1 MKTTAISN
9 KMRITSFAAAVALI
23 GLGAIQAQGQV
34 TFNFSDNTS
43 DGWVNGGFVNT
54 PLSTVV
60 NIGGNNYINLPIG
73 GYQVANVNSGTV
85 SGTPAATFNAT
96 MLAALENPAGYELT
110 YNYYINT
117 ASFTS
122 GTNPVGTYLQLS
134 SFVNTGKGF
143 YGSPGTPSA
152 YELQLNGTQ
161 VASGM
166 VFSGTSV
173 IPFTA
178 FGVDTN
184 AASETYF
191 RLGLII
197 NGNGTGVNVN
207 YTDISI
213 IPIPE
218 PCTLALVGLGVAGGT
233 VFLRRRKV

>member
-96 MLAALENPAGYELT
+96 MLAALENPAGYELV

-117 ASFTS
+117 ASFT
-122 GTNPVGTYLQLS
+122 
-134 SFVNTGKGF
+134 
-143 YGSPGTPSA
+143 
-152 YELQLNGTQ
+152 
-161 VASGM
+161 
-166 VFSGTSV
+166 
-173 IPFTA
+173 
-178 FGVDTN
+178 
-184 AASETYF
+184 
-191 RLGLII
+191 
-197 NGNGTGVNVN
+197 
-207 YTDISI
+207 
-213 IPIPE
+213 
-218 PCTLALVGLGVAGGT
+218 
-233 VFLRRRKV
+233 

>member
-1 MKTTAISN
+1 MKRKVVISLG
-9 KMRITSFAAAVALI
+9 ITAVAL
-23 GLGAIQAQGQV
+23 GLGAIQAQGQPSV
-34 TFNFSDNTS
+34 TFNFADNTA
-43 DGWVNGGFVNT
+43 DGWVESGFGNS
-54 PLSTVV
+54 PAASIV
-60 NIGGNNYINLPIG
+60 NIGGQNYVSIIMQG
-73 GYQVANVNSGTV
+73 GYQSGNVNSSTV
-85 SGTPAATFNAT
+85 SGTPAATFNAA
-96 MLAALENPAGYELT
+96 MLAALENPAGYQLT

-117 ASFTS
+117 ASFTG
-122 GTNPVGTYLQLS
+122 GTNPAGTYLQLAS
-134 SFVNTGKGF
+134 YVNTGSGF
-143 YGSPGTPSA
+143 YGSTGTPST